1 MSECCSC
8 VCMFLL
14 FVCVC
19 FGLCV
24 FLWAV
29 AVSSSTLEREI
40 TSFCQPLPV
49 SICCRLLS
57 TGCWPSLSVKGNAV
71 ASNPS
76 REPLF
81 DAHWQEPGLWI
92 LWVFP
97 CVSKYVRALLSG
109 DFRMHTGPNNS
120 DAWLLLGTVASFHLQ
135 FAALLQSVWAAV
147 HQKERRC
154 KSHSAPT
161 QTGMLTTS
169 WQITQEGEDRFWLMC
184 TICGPIDSHTEDL
197 RIHCSLPLPKMWDYR
212 FSPQCNGMSTLSFVA
227 GCIATRGTHTNVMDA
242 SQTSIWSVHAATRPA
257 SNRERRH
264 HN

>member
-49 SICCRLLS
+49 SICCCLLS

-109 DFRMHTGPNNS
+109 DFRMHTGPNNA

-135 FAALLQSVWAAV
+135 FAALLQSV
-147 HQKERRC
+147 
-154 KSHSAPT
+154 
-161 QTGMLTTS
+161 
-169 WQITQEGEDRFWLMC
+169 
-184 TICGPIDSHTEDL
+184 
-197 RIHCSLPLPKMWDYR
+197 
-212 FSPQCNGMSTLSFVA
+212 
-227 GCIATRGTHTNVMDA
+227 
-242 SQTSIWSVHAATRPA
+242 
-257 SNRERRH
+257 
-264 HN
+264 

>member
-1 MSECCSC
+1 
-8 VCMFLL
+8 MFLL

-49 SICCRLLS
+49 SICCCLLS

-97 CVSKYVRALLSG
+97 CACVIVWRLSHAH
-109 DFRMHTGPNNS
+109 RPK
-120 DAWLLLGTVASFHLQ
+120 Q
-135 FAALLQSVWAAV
+135 
-147 HQKERRC
+147 RRC
-154 KSHSAPT
+154 LAAFRNSGLFSPPVRCPPAVCLSCSAPKGNKM
-161 QTGMLTTS
+161 QKS
-169 WQITQEGEDRFWLMC
+169 FC
-184 TICGPIDSHTEDL
+184 TDTNGDA
-197 RIHCSLPLPKMWDYR
+197 DYELA
-212 FSPQCNGMSTLSFVA
+212 NN
-227 GCIATRGTHTNVMDA
+227 TRGRGPLLTHVYYLRTY
-242 SQTSIWSVHAATRPA
+242 
-257 SNRERRH
+257 
-264 HN
+264 